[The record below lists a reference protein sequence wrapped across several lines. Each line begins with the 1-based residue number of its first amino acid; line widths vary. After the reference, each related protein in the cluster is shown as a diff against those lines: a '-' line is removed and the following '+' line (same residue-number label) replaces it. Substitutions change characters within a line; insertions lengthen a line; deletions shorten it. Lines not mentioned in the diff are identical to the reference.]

1 MYLYLF
7 INLAIIALP
16 LAISFERKRINYF
29 SKSRSV
35 ILSIIIIGTV
45 FVAWDIV
52 ATSRGHWSFNPNHVI
67 GLKFL
72 GLPFEEILFFVT
84 VPFSCILTYEA
95 LAYFIKD
102 ESITIPSK
110 LLPIIGVV
118 IIVISI
124 IFYEQEYTFLAML
137 SVGLTFLSA
146 PKLCRRIFSSK
157 LYWFYIAVTLVFF
170 LVFNFLLTS
179 VPVVEYS
186 EWAISNLRITTI
198 PIEDFMFNFSMLTLY
213 LAVHLRFSKNRRKV
227 DG

>member
-1 MYLYLF
+1 MYLYLC
-7 INLAIIALP
+7 INLAILALP
-16 LAISFERKRINYF
+16 LAISFERKRINYL

-35 ILSIIIIGTV
+35 ILSILIIGTV
-45 FVAWDIV
+45 FVAWDII
-52 ATSRGHWSFNPNHVI
+52 ATSRGHWSFNPNQVI
-67 GLKFL
+67 GVKFL

-84 VPFSCILTYEA
+84 VPFSCLFTYEA
-95 LAYFIKD
+95 LAYFKKD

-110 LLPIIGVV
+110 LMPIIGIAITVL
-118 IIVISI
+118 SI
-124 IFYEQEYTFLAML
+124 IFFEQEYTFLAIL

-146 PKLCRRIFSSK
+146 PYLFREIFFSK
-157 LYWFYIAVTLVFF
+157 LYWLYIAVTLVFF
-170 LVFNFLLTS
+170 LVFNFVLTS

-186 EWAISNLRITTI
+186 KWAITNLRITTI